1 MDRTI
6 LGTHRRPRQ
15 RRSPGQALV
24 EFAIVLPIMLV
35 LAAVAI
41 DAGRLFFAYV
51 TIESAAKEGALYG
64 ATRPQCD
71 VASTDCPD
79 PSNVAWHL
87 SQDLSGLT
95 STSRQIECIDAASG
109 LSKSVSS
116 CGSGD
121 TYRVSVSYP
130 FSPITP
136 VAGTF
141 LGNVLTLRST
151 ESAVVLN
158 SSWITA
164 TPTPSPTPTLS
175 PSPSPSASP
184 SPSPSA
190 CIAPTISFTA
200 DPISGTGPF
209 DVTFSGTS
217 NGEPIRWQ
225 WDFGD
230 GASTSTDDTAPT
242 ETVTHTY
249 AAVHGTKN
257 YDVALTVNTGATCS
271 TTFTLKNLI
280 QVK

>member
-1 MDRTI
+1 MDQTAD
-6 LGTHRRPRQ
+6 GAHRHRG
-15 RRSPGQALV
+15 RRRRRGQALV

-35 LAAVAI
+35 LAAAAI

-71 VASTDCPD
+71 VSSKDCPD

-87 SQDLSGLT
+87 TQDLSGLT
-95 STSRQIECIDAASG
+95 STAHVIECVDAASG
-109 LSKSVSS
+109 LTKPVADCS
-116 CGSGD
+116 SGD

-141 LGNVLTLRST
+141 LGSVLTLRSSQ
-151 ESAVVLN
+151 SAVVLN
-158 SSWITA
+158 PSWILG
-164 TPTPSPTPTLS
+164 TPTPSPTPSSS
-175 PSPSPSASP
+175 PSSSPSESA
-184 SPSPSA
+184 SPSA

-200 DPISGTGPF
+200 DPEGGIGPF
-209 DVTFSGTS
+209 DVTFKGAS

-230 GASTSTDDTAPT
+230 GTSKSTEDTSTT
-242 ETVTHTY
+242 ETVTHRY
-249 AAVHGTKN
+249 DAVHNTEN

-271 TTFTLKNLI
+271 TTVTLKKLI

>member
-1 MDRTI
+1 MDQTA
-6 LGTHRRPRQ
+6 GGAHRHPR
-15 RRSPGQALV
+15 RRHSRGQALV

-35 LAAVAI
+35 LAAAAI

-71 VASTDCPD
+71 YPSKDCPD

-87 SQDLSGLT
+87 DQDLSGLT
-95 STSRQIECIDAASG
+95 STSQQIECIDAASG
-109 LSKSVSS
+109 LSKLVSS
-116 CGSGD
+116 CSSGD

-130 FSPITP
+130 FSPVTP

-141 LGNVLTLRST
+141 LGNVLTLHSS

-158 SSWITA
+158 PSWILG
-164 TPTPSPTPTLS
+164 TPTPSPTPSSS
-175 PSPSPSASP
+175 PSSSPSASA
-184 SPSPSA
+184 SPSA

-200 DPISGTGPF
+200 DPMSGTGPF
-209 DVTFSGTS
+209 EVTFKGTS
-217 NGEPIRWQ
+217 NGEPTRWQ

-230 GASTSTDDTAPT
+230 GTSKSTDDTATT
-242 ETVTHTY
+242 ETIAHTY
-249 AAVHGTKN
+249 AAVHGTQN
-257 YDVALTVNTGATCS
+257 YDIALTVNTGATCS

-280 QVK
+280 LVK